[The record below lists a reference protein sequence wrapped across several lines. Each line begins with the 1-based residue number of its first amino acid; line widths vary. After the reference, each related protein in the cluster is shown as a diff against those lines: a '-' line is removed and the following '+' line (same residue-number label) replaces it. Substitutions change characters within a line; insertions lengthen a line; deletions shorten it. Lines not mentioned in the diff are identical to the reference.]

1 MKLYLVN
8 KNPIITKLVTL
19 SAGKIGLSV
28 EESQELDITNESDIL
43 LLDDECYEETL
54 FNSYKASNSSAKSIL
69 FFSKSTDRIEGF
81 DEYVQK
87 PFLPTDL
94 LKLLSKLTGIAA
106 ENAHEQSDMSDDIS
120 QFDDDSLDSFGLDGD
135 IDLSGLDDLGLDDE
149 DSNMNEN
156 NTSGVL
162 DEDDV
167 NEIKN
172 LLNDNGDNLG
182 ASEDSATNESLDMPS
197 DSDIGL
203 GDVSLDVDSSSTL
216 ENPME
221 GANESFDF
229 EESVAPSDSVSSVS
243 DFNKEQFDEFSADD
257 VSKDSSNEDNEEI
270 DTSKLLSEFDL
281 GEVEE
286 KKDDNDNA
294 DDTLDTA
301 SLADALDNLSFD
313 DELPQEQPS
322 VDTADSS
329 LTDITD
335 LNIDS
340 MDSVEGLGDSISDL
354 DNADSSMD
362 STEDS
367 ALDDV
372 NLSSESANTEESLTE
387 NENLDS
393 LIDEV
398 STDASDNIADDMELE
413 ALDELSKE
421 DELGDI
427 LGDSKEQ
434 DNTDESTITEDIQDE
449 LLEIPQDNEE
459 FSQEDTMQEDMLNDA
474 SDELLDTKESQES
487 KPQSSDNEFS
497 ALSLEGL
504 SEALGEPI
512 TKEPNTAP
520 IVPKDAPNESVNL
533 PTNISATS
541 LDGLIGALQALQTQ
555 SLKELLNGA
564 TINISIQFPKK
575 DDL

>member
-19 SAGKIGLSV
+19 SAGKIGLDV
-28 EESQELDITNESDIL
+28 EESQELDITNTSDIL
-43 LLDDECYEETL
+43 LLDDECYDETL
-54 FNSYKASNSSAKSIL
+54 FSSYKANNADSKLIL

-106 ENAHEQSDMSDDIS
+106 ETTHAESDMSDDIS
-120 QFDDDSLDSFGLDGD
+120 QFNDDSLDDFGLDGD

-167 NEIKN
+167 NEIKT
-172 LLNDNGDNLG
+172 LLNDDDSVVV
-182 ASEDSATNESLDMPS
+182 ASEDSANNESLDMPS

-203 GDVSLDVDSSSTL
+203 DNVSLDVDSSSTL

-229 EESVAPSDSVSSVS
+229 EENVDTSESVS
-243 DFNKEQFDEFSADD
+243 DVSDFDKEQFDEFSADD
-257 VSKDSSNEDNEEI
+257 ESKDSSNEEI
-270 DTSKLLSEFDL
+270 DTSDLLSELDD
-281 GEVEE
+281 
-286 KKDDNDNA
+286 KKDENNST

-301 SLADALDNLSFD
+301 SLADALDNLNFD

-329 LTDITD
+329 LTDIMD

-354 DNADSSMD
+354 GNTDSSMD

-398 STDASDNIADDMELE
+398 STDTSDNIADDMKLE
-413 ALDELSKE
+413 SLDELSKE
-421 DELGDI
+421 DEPGDI

-434 DNTDESTITEDIQDE
+434 DNVDESAITEDIQDE

-459 FSQEDTMQEDMLNDA
+459 FSQEDTMQEDMINDA
-474 SDELLDTKESQES
+474 NNELPQVKESQES
-487 KPQSSDNEFS
+487 KLEANDNEFS

-520 IVPKDAPNESVNL
+520 IVPKDAPKESVNL